1 MGEARQGGPMRQ
13 AELLRYLVLAAQ
25 REGNRRLT
33 ARLAGIGLTPAQSEA
48 LRILADHGPLALT
61 GLGDMLVCDSGTN
74 PSRLADRLVTAG
86 LVERGPAPDD
96 RRRITL
102 ALTAEGWAA
111 NDAVRRIED
120 EFYDALDA
128 AGAQVDVSAAIE
140 LLRLVS
146 AGSPAARALQNRI
159 DAQGA

>member
-1 MGEARQGGPMRQ
+1 MRQ

>member
-1 MGEARQGGPMRQ
+1 MRQ

-25 REGNRRLT
+25 GEGNRRL
-33 ARLAGIGLTPAQSEA
+33 ASDRAGVRPMPASRA
-48 LRILADHGPLALT
+48 VLRILADHGPLALT
-61 GLGDMLVCDSGTN
+61 GCGDMLVCDSGTN

-86 LVERGPAPDD
+86 PGERGPAPDD
-96 RRRITL
+96 RRRIAL

-120 EFYDALDA
+120 EFYDALDT